1 MTQDVTIGS
10 PCVGI
15 CELDRTGQICLGCGR
30 TLDEIGRWA
39 NASETEKLAILE
51 RLSKTTGR

>member
-1 MTQDVTIGS
+1 VTQDVTIAS

-15 CELDRTGQICLGCGR
+15 CELDRTGQHCLGCGR
-30 TLDEIGRWA
+30 TLDEIARWA

-51 RLSKTTGR
+51 RLSKTISR